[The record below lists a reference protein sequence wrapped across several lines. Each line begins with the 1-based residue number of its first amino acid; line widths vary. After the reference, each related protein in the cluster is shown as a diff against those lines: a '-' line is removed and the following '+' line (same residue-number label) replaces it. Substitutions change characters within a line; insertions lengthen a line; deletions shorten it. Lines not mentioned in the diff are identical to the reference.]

1 MSDSRIKKDI
11 VDVSDD
17 QALIKLRQLQPKK
30 YKYKDGRFGDKEVYG
45 FIAQEVESIIPNS
58 CNILEDYVPNIQL
71 SANITSIEETS
82 CILTTGIDNNL
93 EINDIIRCRDSKY
106 KEIDDIKVLEV
117 IDSKTFKINKIFT
130 ADQSTFEDENG
141 FQEQN
146 IIFIYG
152 KKVNDFHNLN
162 KSAIWTI
169 ATAALQEVDR
179 QLQAEKAKV
188 ATLENDSSHTNNIN
202 NFTGQHRCISVNNL
216 DATDMCG
223 LIAYSTGKY
232 MNIDNSTSPTIV
244 ESLPICDICT
254 TDNDTRVFG
263 VISDQKDDNEDV
275 YYGYGAFK
283 TLQKKTNKNEIR
295 LYMNSVGE
303 GAVQICNK
311 NGNILNGDYIT
322 SCTIPGY
329 GAKQADDLLHNY
341 SVAKITC
348 SCDFNLTKI
357 VKQKIKVSTIIT
369 TLKIED
375 FEQKTKEVRRIEVEY
390 DENLQK
396 YIEKEI
402 IKIKHYKELVSNTFP
417 LYDSDGNVKLDEE
430 GEPRTHKVPIMKEI
444 QETKTEL
451 LYDSNG
457 NVQYEDDLDENGNQQ
472 MVYKY
477 DTRFLNADGSLIVTE
492 TEYLTKKNA
501 GENVY
506 IACFVGCTY
515 HCG

>member
-1 MSDSRIKKDI
+1 MLFVYYLYCYLYFRYNGSSVPLTLYSAKVGINNENPNFPLHVNGQGGSYSDTLYAYHHSGGSWAHHGVSWSSSGNAIGVRVEEGIICKRQYIMSDSRIKKDI

-130 ADQSTFEDENG
+130 AEQSTFEDENG

-188 ATLENDSSHTNNIN
+188 ATLE
-202 NFTGQHRCISVNNL
+202 
-216 DATDMCG
+216 
-223 LIAYSTGKY
+223 
-232 MNIDNSTSPTIV
+232 
-244 ESLPICDICT
+244 
-254 TDNDTRVFG
+254 
-263 VISDQKDDNEDV
+263 
-275 YYGYGAFK
+275 
-283 TLQKKTNKNEIR
+283 
-295 LYMNSVGE
+295 
-303 GAVQICNK
+303 
-311 NGNILNGDYIT
+311 
-322 SCTIPGY
+322 
-329 GAKQADDLLHNY
+329 
-341 SVAKITC
+341 
-348 SCDFNLTKI
+348 
-357 VKQKIKVSTIIT
+357 
-369 TLKIED
+369 
-375 FEQKTKEVRRIEVEY
+375 
-390 DENLQK
+390 
-396 YIEKEI
+396 
-402 IKIKHYKELVSNTFP
+402 
-417 LYDSDGNVKLDEE
+417 
-430 GEPRTHKVPIMKEI
+430 
-444 QETKTEL
+444 TEL
-451 LYDSNG
+451 AAIKTHLG
-457 NVQYEDDLDENGNQQ
+457 L
-472 MVYKY
+472 
-477 DTRFLNADGSLIVTE
+477 
-492 TEYLTKKNA
+492 
-501 GENVY
+501 
-506 IACFVGCTY
+506 
-515 HCG
+515 